1 MSEELLIVNS
11 LRTASFVSRE
21 RFFLHIMGTDFVS
34 CPKPFLGEIIDFSR
48 RTAESEI
55 FNLRN
60 DGIKRAQTRHHIE
73 PPPRFRI
80 RACSGLVQLQ
90 AEQSADFL
98 PGAAGRRKD
107 YFFANSQ
114 DPNFASRG
122 SSAIDISRLVTD
134 RVTVNGN
141 REPCGAWFFPDSG
154 MQRDPLS
161 D

>member
-1 MSEELLIVNS
+1 MQVKHFPRSKIACLDFRSGFVLRLSTFKPNSFADFYIRKAGVSEELLIVNS

-48 RTAESEI
+48 
-55 FNLRN
+55 
-60 DGIKRAQTRHHIE
+60 
-73 PPPRFRI
+73 
-80 RACSGLVQLQ
+80 
-90 AEQSADFL
+90 
-98 PGAAGRRKD
+98 
-107 YFFANSQ
+107 
-114 DPNFASRG
+114 
-122 SSAIDISRLVTD
+122 LVTD